1 VKLLD
6 SSTEDINFSPGDS
19 GHSIGKQCNLHFCE
33 SVVRKAMCS
42 CEWVMRKAVYH
53 VFMWVSRMK
62 GNVYMCS
69 CKPVV
74 WKAMCTNFMSAS
86 HMEGNVYMC
95 SRESVLRRAQRQCF
109 VSHSSWNVNNV
120 DDLFVRS
127 ENNLIAMRKE
137 VIKFLYLFTVILNF
151 SLSR

>member
-1 VKLLD
+1 MFVKLLD

-19 GHSIGKQCNLHFCE
+19 GHSVGKQCNLHVCE

-42 CEWVMRKAVYH
+42 YERVIRKAVYH
-53 VFMWVSRMK
+53 VFMWVIRKEGNMFMWASCME
-62 GNVYMCS
+62 GNVYM
-69 CKPVV
+69 
-74 WKAMCTNFMSAS
+74 WAS

-95 SRESVLRRAQRQCF
+95 SCESVFMRAQRQCF

-127 ENNLIAMRKE
+127 EHNLIAMRKE
-137 VIKFLYLFTVILNF
+137 VIRFLYLFTVILNL